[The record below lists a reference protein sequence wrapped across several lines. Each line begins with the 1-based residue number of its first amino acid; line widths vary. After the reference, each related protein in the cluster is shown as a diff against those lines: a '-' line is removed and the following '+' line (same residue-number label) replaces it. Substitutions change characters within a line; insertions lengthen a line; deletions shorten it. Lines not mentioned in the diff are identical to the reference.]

1 MALRQ
6 RTLEPYLAAVGAP
19 LAGCR
24 RLGIL
29 GANASPVAMYDSR
42 AYGLTRLLGM
52 LWSPLVGEKRFTS

>member
-1 MALRQ
+1 M
-6 RTLEPYLAAVGAP
+6 AAVGAP

-29 GANASPVAMYDSR
+29 GANASPVAMYDSK